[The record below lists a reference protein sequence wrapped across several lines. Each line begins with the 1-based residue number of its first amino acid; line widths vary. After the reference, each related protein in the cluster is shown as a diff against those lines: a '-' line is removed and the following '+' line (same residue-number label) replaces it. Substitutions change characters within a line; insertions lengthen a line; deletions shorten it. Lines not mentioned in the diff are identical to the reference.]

1 MKLPNGYTTESHWTW
16 SMSDPSFHSRD
27 TTVWAELLDDNYLI
41 DSPKQESAASGQSR
55 QTTTNTTGGTD
66 AAARVNDKGRS
77 ESTDST
83 SSTDSTDTP
92 SRVPSRDDAPL
103 PSATQLVARPR
114 VRTVR
119 SQRQKELVDIGR
131 NLQRIKQRQAQ
142 QLPIRTESTES
153 IVDDDNDD
161 LDCEC
166 TGCRGRKAMGSQPG
180 GQRSETTILARLNA
194 ISF

>member
-41 DSPKQESAASGQSR
+41 DSPKQESAASDRSR
-55 QTTTNTTGGTD
+55 QTTTNATEGT
-66 AAARVNDKGRS
+66 DKGRS
-77 ESTDST
+77 DSTDST
-83 SSTDSTDTP
+83 GSTDTP
-92 SRVPSRDDAPL
+92 SRVPSRDDAPI
-103 PSATQLVARPR
+103 PFSTQLVARPR

-119 SQRQKELVDIGR
+119 SQRQKEVVDIGR

-153 IVDDDNDD
+153 VVDDDNDD

-166 TGCRGRKAMGSQPG
+166 TGCRGRKAMGSQAG